1 MFGEKEVHLEPTE
14 AAQGR
19 DLSMLVSDPPEH
31 DRMRRQ
37 FMRHFG
43 PPHTPDLIPSMG
55 AMVEDLANSLLDKVA
70 AAVAPGWMW
79 WRTSPIRSRCR

>member
-1 MFGEKEVHLEPTE
+1 
-14 AAQGR
+14 
-19 DLSMLVSDPPEH
+19 MLVSDPPEH

-70 AAVAPGWMW
+70 AVLARMDVVEDC
-79 WRTSPIRSRCR
+79 SYPIRCR